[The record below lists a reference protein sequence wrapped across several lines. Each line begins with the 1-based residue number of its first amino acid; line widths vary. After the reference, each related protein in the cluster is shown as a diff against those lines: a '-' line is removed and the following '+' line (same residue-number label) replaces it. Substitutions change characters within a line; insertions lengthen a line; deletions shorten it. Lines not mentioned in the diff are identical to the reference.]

1 MHDQASLTFVARP
14 IPPFRLDLT
23 VWALRRRPRNLI
35 DRWDGTTYRRLI
47 VLGGRPTELAA
58 RQAGSFAAPRLI
70 VTTTPS
76 PRASERGRVRSLVC
90 QLLGIRTD
98 LTDWYRTAAGDAR
111 LGPLASR
118 FLGMKPP
125 RFPTVFEAV
134 SAYSGLARS

>member
-1 MHDQASLTFVARP
+1 
-14 IPPFRLDLT
+14 
-23 VWALRRRPRNLI
+23 
-35 DRWDGTTYRRLI
+35 
-47 VLGGRPTELAA
+47 
-58 RQAGSFAAPRLI
+58 
-70 VTTTPS
+70 
-76 PRASERGRVRSLVC
+76 VRSLVR